1 MKNLFWI
8 GGLCLIL
15 LVSGCD
21 AVQNQAQPLKLSDA
35 QQKVAQ
41 KSNHFGFDL
50 LNHTLKEETQNPN
63 VVVSPLSVSMAF
75 GLALNG
81 AKGNTRTEIENTLA
95 IAGLSPEAINQTYR
109 TLLDQLPKL
118 DPKVQLNI
126 ANAIWYDQ
134 QFGTA
139 VKPDFL
145 ATNQTYFD
153 AKVQALNFKDP
164 AAVNT
169 INNWVNTSTKGKI
182 SKILDSISANEV
194 MFLMNALY
202 FKGTWTTEFDE
213 KETSNAP
220 FTVSPG
226 KNTNVPM
233 MKQTGQM
240 AYAENDLFQAVELPY
255 GDEIYTMTILL
266 PKEGG
271 SSEKIIADLSSKWD
285 SWQSTFRKQKIA
297 LQLPRW
303 KTAYEVTL
311 NGILQTLGIKEAFMG
326 GIADFTGIADAR
338 LSISKV
344 KHKTFIE
351 VNEKG
356 TEAAAVTSIGIEVT
370 SFPNMPQMVVNR
382 PFLFVIREKS
392 SGTIL
397 FLGQIQDPTR

>member
-1 MKNLFWI
+1 M
-8 GGLCLIL
+8 GGLCLML
-15 LVSGCD
+15 WVSGCD

-35 QQKVAQ
+35 QQKVAL
-41 KSNHFGFDL
+41 KSNRFGFDL
-50 LNHTLKEETQNPN
+50 LNQTLKEETQNPN

-81 AKGNTRTEIENTLA
+81 AKGNTRTEIESTLGV
-95 IAGLSPEAINQTYR
+95 AGLSPEEINQTYR
-109 TLLDQLPKL
+109 ALLDQLPTL
-118 DPKVQLNI
+118 DPKVQMNI
-126 ANAIWYDQ
+126 ANAIWYDR

-145 ATNQTYFD
+145 ASNQTYFD
-153 AKVQALNFKDP
+153 AKVEALNFKDP
-164 AAVNT
+164 VAVNT

-182 SKILDSISANEV
+182 AKILDSISTSEV

-213 KETSNAP
+213 KETSNTP
-220 FTVSPG
+220 FAISPG
-226 KNTNVPM
+226 TNTNVPM

-255 GDEIYTMTILL
+255 GDEMYSMTILL
-266 PKEGG
+266 PKEGK
-271 SSEKIIADLSSKWD
+271 SPKSIIAEMPSKWD
-285 SWQSTFRKQKIA
+285 IWQSAFREQKIA

-311 NGILQTLGIKEAFMG
+311 NNILQSLGIKEAFMG
-326 GIADFTGIADAR
+326 GVADFTGIADAR

-370 SFPNMPQMVVNR
+370 SFPNMSQMVVNR

-397 FLGQIQDPTR
+397 FLGRIQDPTR